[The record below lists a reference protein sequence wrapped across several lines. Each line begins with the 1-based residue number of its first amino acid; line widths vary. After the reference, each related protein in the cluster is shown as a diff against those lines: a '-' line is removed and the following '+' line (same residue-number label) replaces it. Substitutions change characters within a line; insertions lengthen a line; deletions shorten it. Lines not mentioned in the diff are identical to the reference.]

1 MYIIRGDVSSIAAA
15 HIYICIRYKNE
26 MWRRR
31 DEQVL
36 GDADHVCARTQKD
49 ARESGGSRIDARAE
63 RIREER
69 V

>member
-1 MYIIRGDVSSIAAA
+1 METIQV
-15 HIYICIRYKNE
+15 HLLIY
-26 MWRRR
+26 
-31 DEQVL
+31 
-36 GDADHVCARTQKD
+36 ADHVCARTQKDAD